1 MGGPGGL
8 PDEPEIE
15 IDSTDTCKT
24 SKEEL
29 LAIFPNASEDTRS
42 KVADAINAHGKKF
55 GIDTKEKVA
64 HFLGQAGEESGGLT
78 DFTENLS
85 YSATRLVEVWPSR
98 FSQTDTTKADP
109 DDYANDSEK
118 LANFVYANRNN
129 NGDEDSGDGYKY
141 RGRGI
146 FQLTF
151 KSNYQNFT
159 NYYQDEFNSTN
170 NFVTNPEL
178 VGSNVEI
185 ATISAMWFYQNKV
198 QGEVDIFD
206 ESDDSAKA
214 ITKAVRGVET
224 SWEDRQD
231 VYDDAVLEIDCIQ

>member
-98 FSQTDTTKADP
+98 FSQTVSP
-109 DDYANDSEK
+109 
-118 LANFVYANRNN
+118 
-129 NGDEDSGDGYKY
+129 
-141 RGRGI
+141 
-146 FQLTF
+146 
-151 KSNYQNFT
+151 
-159 NYYQDEFNSTN
+159 
-170 NFVTNPEL
+170 
-178 VGSNVEI
+178 
-185 ATISAMWFYQNKV
+185 
-198 QGEVDIFD
+198 
-206 ESDDSAKA
+206 
-214 ITKAVRGVET
+214 
-224 SWEDRQD
+224 
-231 VYDDAVLEIDCIQ
+231 